1 MYCQWECEMVQL
13 LWKTIQKIRLPSD
26 LVNSTLQNTP
36 MRKESIPYMQKLVYE
51 YLQQHYSQMSSGW

>member
-1 MYCQWECEMVQL
+1 MVQL
-13 LWKTIQKIRLPSD
+13 LWKTIQKVGLPSD

-51 YLQQHYSQMSSGW
+51 YLAVPFIDVHWLVKG